1 MKMSLQQTIET
12 LVREQGEEILSN
24 PALIAWLDDLGAFND
39 ENTATKTIMRE
50 LVRSGQVRKLIESS
64 KKGQAL
70 QFEIKTIISDTAEA
84 GGFRNETVSD
94 TLKKVALA
102 SKKIKKESEWP
113 EITEQKL
120 EQRSSET
127 SNEIQEDWGAVLRS
141 AKPQQTKWQK
151 FQEAFKGRICNAR
164 QSQQKQLQGKAS
176 KPKQQ
181 KRQSSSVKRLDWDGV
196 FAVAL
201 ILSAIL
207 AVVSLFA
214 VFCCWIYDSP
224 SISSWGWALLGSVIA
239 GGITLLLMLIID
251 D

>member
-12 LVREQGEEILSN
+12 LVREQGEGILYS
-24 PALIAWLDDLGAFND
+24 PALIGWLDDLGAFND

-94 TLKKVALA
+94 TLKIVALA
-102 SKKIKKESEWP
+102 SGKIRKENEWP
-113 EITEQKL
+113 KIS
-120 EQRSSET
+120 EQRVNLPNVSQT
-127 SNEIQEDWGAVLRS
+127 SKHNAPARKKSKKQ
-141 AKPQQTKWQK
+141 
-151 FQEAFKGRICNAR
+151 RI
-164 QSQQKQLQGKAS
+164 SL
-176 KPKQQ
+176 
-181 KRQSSSVKRLDWDGV
+181 VKRLDWDGV

-214 VFCCWIYDSP
+214 VYCCWIYDSP

-239 GGITLLLMLIID
+239 GGVVLLLMAIID

>member
-1 MKMSLQQTIET
+1 M
-12 LVREQGEEILSN
+12 
-24 PALIAWLDDLGAFND
+24 
-39 ENTATKTIMRE
+39 
-50 LVRSGQVRKLIESS
+50 
-64 KKGQAL
+64 
-70 QFEIKTIISDTAEA
+70 
-84 GGFRNETVSD
+84 
-94 TLKKVALA
+94 A

-151 FQEAFKGRICNAR
+151 FQEAFKGRIGNAR